1 MRRLLL
7 IITPMAAILALPATT
22 LAAGPERSSA
32 VFDFTEPS
40 VFSTCEGFDIN
51 ATTAHIER
59 DSLTWS
65 DSDGNATFE
74 RRVVYFDFVLVN
86 SVSGT
91 EARYVGR
98 FVRTEDL
105 VTGEEALMGAFRQL
119 FIDNRNVW
127 SASGRNT
134 FLGEDEVDING
145 HRSLYEWE
153 AGLCDAMA

>member
-7 IITPMAAILALPATT
+7 IVTALAAILALPATT
-22 LAAGPERSSA
+22 LAAGPERSS
-32 VFDFTEPS
+32 VVLDFTEPS
-40 VFSTCEGFDIN
+40 VFATCDGFDLI

-59 DSLTWS
+59 DSLTWQ
-65 DSDGNATFE
+65 DADCNDTFE
-74 RRVVYFDFVLVN
+74 RRVAYFDFTLVN

-91 EARYVGR
+91 EGRYVGR
-98 FVRTEDL
+98 FVRTEDF
-105 VTGEEALMGAFRQL
+105 VTGEEALLGAFRQI

-134 FLGEDEVDING
+134 FLGDDEVHISG
-145 HRSLYEWE
+145 RRSLYEWE

>member
-7 IITPMAAILALPATT
+7 IITAMAAILALPATT
-22 LAAGPERSSA
+22 LATGPERSSA

-40 VFSTCEGFDIN
+40 VFSTCEGFDIV

-127 SASGRNT
+127 SASGRNV
-134 FLGEDEVDING
+134 FLGEDEVDISGN
-145 HRSLYEWE
+145 RSLYEWE